1 MSTVAII
8 VAAGSGNRAGGKVPK
23 QWRTIAGKLVVDWS
37 IDAFKN
43 HDLVDFVIVV
53 LPPNKTLD
61 RNDVI
66 TCAGGNSRSISVYNG
81 LIAAKNLSPNKVL
94 IHDVARPAVSED
106 IITDIILAINE
117 ETGAA
122 PGLPISDAIWKVSD
136 GKIEKTLNRNFIFR
150 AQTPQGFPYSKIL
163 KAHENQSDQSAFDDV
178 ELAKKFGLKVIFKIG
193 HRDNMKITTPED
205 FSKISKILTEKLDK
219 NNKERFR
226 LNDRH

>member
-8 VAAGSGNRAGGKVPK
+8 VAAGKGNRAGGKVPK
-23 QWRTIAGKLVVDWS
+23 QWRTIGGKLVVDWS

-43 HDLVDFVIVV
+43 HDLVDNVIVV
-53 LPPNKTLD
+53 LPPNKTLH

-66 TCAGGNSRSISVYNG
+66 TCAGGHSRSLSVYNG
-81 LIAAKNLSPNKVL
+81 LIAAKNLSPDKVL

-106 IITDIILAINE
+106 IITNIILAINE

-136 GKIEKTLNRNFIFR
+136 GEIEKTLDRNFIFR

-163 KAHENQSDQSAFDDV
+163 KAHEEQSDQMAFDDV
-178 ELAKKFGLKVIFKIG
+178 ELANKIGLKVILKSG

-205 FSKISKILTEKLDK
+205 FLKMSKIIVKKVGYKIIKKVLD
-219 NNKERFR
+219 
-226 LNDRH
+226 

>member
-8 VAAGSGNRAGGKVPK
+8 VAAGKGNRAGGKVPK

-43 HDLVDFVIVV
+43 HDLIDNVIVV
-53 LPPNKTLD
+53 LPPNKTLH

-66 TCAGGNSRSISVYNG
+66 TCAGGQSRSLSVYKG
-81 LIAAKNLSPNKVL
+81 LIAAKNLSPDKVL

-136 GKIEKTLNRNFIFR
+136 EEIEKTLDRNFIFR

-163 KAHENQSDQSAFDDV
+163 KAHEEQSDQMAFDDV
-178 ELAKKFGLKVIFKIG
+178 ELAKKIGLRVILKAG
-193 HRDNMKITTPED
+193 NRDNMKITTPED
-205 FSKISKILTEKLDK
+205 FLKMSKILVKKVGYKIIKKVLD
-219 NNKERFR
+219 
-226 LNDRH
+226 

>member
-8 VAAGSGNRAGGKVPK
+8 VAAGKGNRAGGKVPK

-43 HDLVDFVIVV
+43 HDLVDNVIVV
-53 LPPNKTLD
+53 LPPNKTLH

-66 TCAGGNSRSISVYNG
+66 TCAGGHSRSLSVYNG
-81 LIAAKNLSPNKVL
+81 LIAAKNLSPDKVL

-106 IITDIILAINE
+106 IITNIILAINE

-136 GKIEKTLNRNFIFR
+136 GEIEKTLDRNFIFR
-150 AQTPQGFPYSKIL
+150 AQTPQGFPYSKII
-163 KAHENQSDQSAFDDV
+163 KAHEEQSDQMAFDDV
-178 ELAKKFGLKVIFKIG
+178 ELAKKIGLKVILKTG

-205 FSKISKILTEKLDK
+205 FLKMSKIIVKKVGYKIIKKVLD
-219 NNKERFR
+219 
-226 LNDRH
+226 

>member
-8 VAAGSGNRAGGKVPK
+8 VAAGKGIRAGGKVPK

-43 HDLVDFVIVV
+43 HDLVDFVVVV

-66 TCAGGNSRSISVYNG
+66 TCTGGNSRSVSVYNG
-81 LIAAKNLSPNKVL
+81 LIAAKNLAPDKVL

-106 IITDIILAINE
+106 IITDIILAIDE

-136 GKIEKTLNRNFIFR
+136 GEIEKTIDRNLIFR

-163 KAHENQSDQSAFDDV
+163 EAHEDQSNQNAFDDV
-178 ELAKKFGLKVIFKIG
+178 ELANKFGLKVILKTG
-193 HRDNMKITTPED
+193 HKDNLKITTPED
-205 FSKISKILTEKLDK
+205 FINMSKILVKKIGYKIIKKVLD
-219 NNKERFR
+219 
-226 LNDRH
+226 

>member
-8 VAAGSGNRAGGKVPK
+8 VAAGKGNRAGGKVPK
-23 QWRTIAGKLVVDWS
+23 QWRKIAGKLVIDWS

-43 HDLVDFVIVV
+43 HDLVDFVVVV
-53 LPPNKTLD
+53 LPPNKILD
-61 RNDVI
+61 RSDVI
-66 TCAGGNSRSISVYNG
+66 TCTGGNSRSVSVYKG
-81 LIAAKNLSPNKVL
+81 LVAAKNLSPDKVL

-136 GKIEKTLNRNFIFR
+136 GEIEKTLDRDLIFR

-163 KAHENQSDQSAFDDV
+163 KAHEMQSSQGAFDDV
-178 ELAKKFGLKVIFKIG
+178 ELAKKFGLKVILKTG
-193 HRDNMKITTPED
+193 HIDNMKITTPED
-205 FSKISKILTEKLDK
+205 FIKMSKILIKKVGYKIIKKVLD
-219 NNKERFR
+219 
-226 LNDRH
+226 

>member
-8 VAAGSGNRAGGKVPK
+8 VAAGKGNRAGGKVAK
-23 QWRTIAGKLVVDWS
+23 QWRTIAGKVVVDWS

-53 LPPNKTLD
+53 LPPDKTLN

-66 TCAGGNSRSISVYNG
+66 TCAGGQTRSISVYNG
-81 LIAAKNLSPNKVL
+81 LIAAKNLSPDKVL

-106 IITDIILAINE
+106 IITDIILEIDE

-136 GKIEKTLNRNFIFR
+136 EEIEKTLDRNFIFR
-150 AQTPQGFPYSKIL
+150 AQTPQGFPYPKIL
-163 KAHENQSDQSAFDDV
+163 KAHEEQSGHNAFDDV
-178 ELAKKFGLKVIFKIG
+178 ELAKKIGLRVVLKTG
-193 HRDNMKITTPED
+193 HKDNMKITKPED
-205 FSKISKILTEKLDK
+205 FLKMSKILVKKVGYKIIKKVLD
-219 NNKERFR
+219 
-226 LNDRH
+226 

>member
-1 MSTVAII
+1 MSIVAII
-8 VAAGSGNRAGGKVPK
+8 VAAGKGNRAGGKVPK

-43 HDLVDFVIVV
+43 HDLIDFVIVV
-53 LPPNKTLD
+53 LPPNKTLN
-61 RNDVI
+61 RNDII
-66 TCAGGNSRSISVYNG
+66 TCTGGNSRSLSVYNG
-81 LIAAKNLSPNKVL
+81 LIAAKNLSPEKVL

-106 IITDIILAINE
+106 IITDIISTVNE

-136 GKIEKTLNRNFIFR
+136 GEVEKTLDRNFIFR

-163 KAHENQSDQSAFDDV
+163 KAHEDQSDQSAFDDV
-178 ELAKKFGLKVIFKIG
+178 ELAKKFGLKVILKTG

-205 FSKISKILTEKLDK
+205 FLKMSKILAKKVGYKIIKKVLD
-219 NNKERFR
+219 
-226 LNDRH
+226 

>member
-8 VAAGSGNRAGGKVPK
+8 VAAGKGNRAGGKVHK

-37 IDAFKN
+37 IDTFKN

-61 RNDVI
+61 RSDVI
-66 TCAGGNSRSISVYNG
+66 TCTGGNSRSASVYKG
-81 LIAAKNLSPNKVL
+81 LIAAKNLSPDKVL

-122 PGLPISDAIWKVSD
+122 PGLPISDAIWEVSD
-136 GKIEKTLNRNFIFR
+136 GEIEKTLDRNFIFR
-150 AQTPQGFPYSKIL
+150 AQTPQGFPYSKII
-163 KAHENQSDQSAFDDV
+163 KAHEAQSSHSAFDDV
-178 ELAKKFGLKVIFKIG
+178 ELAKKFGLKVILKTG
-193 HRDNMKITTPED
+193 HKDNMKITTPED
-205 FSKISKILTEKLDK
+205 FIKMA
-219 NNKERFR
+219 
-226 LNDRH
+226 

>member
-8 VAAGSGNRAGGKVPK
+8 VAAGKGNRAGGKVPK
-23 QWRTIAGKLVVDWS
+23 QWRTIGGKLVVDWS

-43 HDLVDFVIVV
+43 HDLVDNVIVV
-53 LPPNKTLD
+53 LPPNKTLH

-66 TCAGGNSRSISVYNG
+66 TCAGGHSRSLSVYNG

-106 IITDIILAINE
+106 IITNIILAINE

-136 GKIEKTLNRNFIFR
+136 GEIEKTLDRNFIFR

-163 KAHENQSDQSAFDDV
+163 KAHEEQSDQMAFDDV
-178 ELAKKFGLKVIFKIG
+178 ELANKIGLKVILKTG

-205 FSKISKILTEKLDK
+205 FLKMSKIIVKKVGYKIIKKVLD
-219 NNKERFR
+219 
-226 LNDRH
+226 

>member
-8 VAAGSGNRAGGKVPK
+8 VAAGKGNRAGGKVPK
-23 QWRTIAGKLVVDWS
+23 QWRTIGGKLVVDWS

-43 HDLVDFVIVV
+43 HDLVDNVIVV
-53 LPPNKTLD
+53 LPPNKTLH

-66 TCAGGNSRSISVYNG
+66 TCAGGHSRSLSVYNG
-81 LIAAKNLSPNKVL
+81 LIAAKNLSPDKVL

-136 GKIEKTLNRNFIFR
+136 GQIEKTLDRNFIFR
-150 AQTPQGFPYSKIL
+150 AQTPQGFPYSKII
-163 KAHENQSDQSAFDDV
+163 KAHEEQSDQMAFDDV
-178 ELAKKFGLKVIFKIG
+178 ELAKKYGLKVILKTG
-193 HRDNMKITTPED
+193 HKDNMKITTPED
-205 FSKISKILTEKLDK
+205 FLKMSKILVKKVGYKIIKKVLD
-219 NNKERFR
+219 
-226 LNDRH
+226 

>member
-8 VAAGSGNRAGGKVPK
+8 VAAGKGNRAGGKVPK
-23 QWRTIAGKLVVDWS
+23 QWRTIGGKLVVDWS

-43 HDLVDFVIVV
+43 HDLVDNVIVV
-53 LPPNKTLD
+53 LPPNKTLH

-66 TCAGGNSRSISVYNG
+66 TCAGGHSRSLSVYNG
-81 LIAAKNLSPNKVL
+81 LIAAKNLSPDKVL

-106 IITDIILAINE
+106 IITSIILAINE

-136 GKIEKTLNRNFIFR
+136 GEIEKTLDRNFIFR

-163 KAHENQSDQSAFDDV
+163 KAHEEQSDQVAFDDV
-178 ELAKKFGLKVIFKIG
+178 ELANKIGLKVILKTG

-205 FSKISKILTEKLDK
+205 FLKMSKIIVKKVRYKSIKKVLD
-219 NNKERFR
+219 
-226 LNDRH
+226 

>member
-8 VAAGSGNRAGGKVPK
+8 VAAGKGNRAGGKVAK

-53 LPPNKTLD
+53 LPPDKTLN

-66 TCAGGNSRSISVYNG
+66 TCAGGQSRSISVYNG
-81 LIAAKNLSPNKVL
+81 LKAAKNLSPDKVL

-106 IITDIILAINE
+106 IITDIILAIDE

-122 PGLPISDAIWKVSD
+122 PGLPISDAVWKVSD
-136 GKIEKTLNRNFIFR
+136 EEIEKTLDRNLIFR

-163 KAHENQSDQSAFDDV
+163 RAHEDQSNQSAFDDV
-178 ELAKKFGLKVIFKIG
+178 ELAKTIGLRVVLKTG
-193 HRDNMKITTPED
+193 HKDNMKITNPED
-205 FSKISKILTEKLDK
+205 FLKMSKILVRKVGFKIIKKVLE
-219 NNKERFR
+219 
-226 LNDRH
+226 

>member
-8 VAAGSGNRAGGKVPK
+8 VAAGKGNRAGGKVAK

-37 IDAFKN
+37 IDAFKS

-53 LPPNKTLD
+53 LPPDKTIN

-66 TCAGGNSRSISVYNG
+66 TCAGGLSRSISVYNG
-81 LIAAKNLSPNKVL
+81 LIAAKNLSPDKVL

-106 IITDIILAINE
+106 IITDIILAIDE

-136 GKIEKTLNRNFIFR
+136 EEIEKTLDRNFIFR

-163 KAHENQSDQSAFDDV
+163 KAHEDQNNQSAFDDV
-178 ELAKKFGLKVIFKIG
+178 ELAKKIGLRVVLKTG
-193 HRDNMKITTPED
+193 HKDNMKITKPED
-205 FSKISKILTEKLDK
+205 FLKMSKILVKKVGYKIIKKVLD
-219 NNKERFR
+219 
-226 LNDRH
+226 

>member
-8 VAAGSGNRAGGKVPK
+8 VAAGKGNRAGGKVPK
-23 QWRTIAGKLVVDWS
+23 QWRTIGGKLVVDWS

-43 HDLVDFVIVV
+43 HDLVDNVIVV
-53 LPPNKTLD
+53 LPPNKTLH

-66 TCAGGNSRSISVYNG
+66 TCAGGHSRSLSVYNG
-81 LIAAKNLSPNKVL
+81 LLAAKNLSPDKVL

-106 IITDIILAINE
+106 IITNIILAINE

-122 PGLPISDAIWKVSD
+122 LGLPISDAIWKVSN
-136 GKIEKTLNRNFIFR
+136 GEIEKTLDRNFIFR

-163 KAHENQSDQSAFDDV
+163 KAHEDQSDKMAFDDV
-178 ELAKKFGLKVIFKIG
+178 ELAKKYGLKVILKTG

-205 FSKISKILTEKLDK
+205 FLKMSKILVKKVGYKIIKKVLD
-219 NNKERFR
+219 
-226 LNDRH
+226 

>member
-8 VAAGSGNRAGGKVPK
+8 VAAGKGNRAGGKVPK
-23 QWRTIAGKLVVDWS
+23 QWRTIGGKLVVDWS

-43 HDLVDFVIVV
+43 HDLVDNVIVV
-53 LPPNKTLD
+53 LPPNKILH

-66 TCAGGNSRSISVYNG
+66 TCAGGHSRSLSVYNG
-81 LIAAKNLSPNKVL
+81 LIAAKNLSPDKVL

-106 IITDIILAINE
+106 IITNIILAINE

-136 GKIEKTLNRNFIFR
+136 GEIEKTLDRNFIFR

-163 KAHENQSDQSAFDDV
+163 KAHEEQSDQMAFDDV
-178 ELAKKFGLKVIFKIG
+178 ELANKIGLKVILKTG

-205 FSKISKILTEKLDK
+205 FLKMSKIIVKKVGYKIIKKVLD
-219 NNKERFR
+219 
-226 LNDRH
+226 

>member
-1 MSTVAII
+1 MSIVAII
-8 VAAGSGNRAGGKVPK
+8 VAAGEGNRAGGKVPK

-43 HDLVDFVIVV
+43 HDLIDNVIVV
-53 LPPNKTLD
+53 LPPNKTLH

-66 TCAGGNSRSISVYNG
+66 TCAGGHSRSLSVYNG
-81 LIAAKNLSPNKVL
+81 LIAAKNLSPDKVL

-106 IITDIILAINE
+106 LITNIILAINE

-136 GKIEKTLNRNFIFR
+136 GEIEKTLDRNFIFR

-163 KAHENQSDQSAFDDV
+163 KAHEEQSDQMAFDDV
-178 ELAKKFGLKVIFKIG
+178 ELANKIGLKVILKTG

-205 FSKISKILTEKLDK
+205 FLKMSKIIVKKVGYKIIKKVLD
-219 NNKERFR
+219 
-226 LNDRH
+226 

>member
-8 VAAGSGNRAGGKVPK
+8 VAAGKGNRAGGKVPK
-23 QWRTIAGKLVVDWS
+23 QWRTIAGKLVIDWS

-43 HDLVDFVIVV
+43 HDLVDFVVVV
-53 LPPNKTLD
+53 LPPNKILD
-61 RNDVI
+61 RSDVI
-66 TCAGGNSRSISVYNG
+66 TCTGGKSRSVSVYKG
-81 LIAAKNLSPNKVL
+81 LVAAKNLSPDKVL

-136 GKIEKTLNRNFIFR
+136 GEIEKTLDRDFIFR

-163 KAHENQSDQSAFDDV
+163 KAHEMQSSHSAFDDV
-178 ELAKKFGLKVIFKIG
+178 ELAKKFGLKVILKTG
-193 HRDNMKITTPED
+193 HIDNMKITTPED
-205 FSKISKILTEKLDK
+205 FIKMSKILVKKVGYKIIKKVLD
-219 NNKERFR
+219 
-226 LNDRH
+226 

>member
-8 VAAGSGNRAGGKVPK
+8 VAAGKGNRAGGKVPK
-23 QWRTIAGKLVVDWS
+23 QWRTIGGKLVVDWS

-43 HDLVDFVIVV
+43 HDLVDNVIVV
-53 LPPNKTLD
+53 LPPNKTLH

-66 TCAGGNSRSISVYNG
+66 TCAGGHSRSLSVYNG
-81 LIAAKNLSPNKVL
+81 LIAAKNLSPDKVL

-106 IITDIILAINE
+106 IITNIILAINE

-136 GKIEKTLNRNFIFR
+136 GEIEKTLDRNFIFR

-163 KAHENQSDQSAFDDV
+163 KAHEEQSDQMAFDDV
-178 ELAKKFGLKVIFKIG
+178 ELANKIGLKVILKTG

-205 FSKISKILTEKLDK
+205 FLKMSKIIVKKVGYKIIKK
-219 NNKERFR
+219 VMG
-226 LNDRH
+226 